1 MYTGCLRTAST
12 AIGKRLPDFIVAG
25 VQKGG
30 TTSVAY
36 ALQHLEPLTCFA
48 HVEMH
53 FFDSYQF
60 YNTTVNTA
68 DLMIYA
74 TLLQRSCNASSTL
87 AVGEKTPNYIY
98 SPHAALRLC
107 EALDNPRLVLFLRD
121 PMMRAYSSFYN
132 GQVVSPQ
139 VSRSPK
145 GFHLLAQIEVSVIE
159 GCRDS
164 VVPSGDP
171 SIDILQSLRFRK
183 CCSALVSQ
191 NFGFNSWAGCTCVTA
206 DDYHCTLYGDKR
218 AAQVRMGIY
227 VWQLR
232 RLFRYHR
239 ASNVLLVRSED
250 FFTDSEGLLKEVI
263 AWVIPSAANRVHSS
277 HIRIVHANSKARGLM
292 LNDTAMML
300 RRFYAPYN
308 VQLEQLVGRKL
319 W

>member
-12 AIGKRLPDFIVAG
+12 AIGNRLPDFIVAG

-30 TTSVAY
+30 TTSVALE
-36 ALQHLEPLTCFA
+36 LQHLDPFTCFA
-48 HVEMH
+48 ESEMH

-68 DLMIYA
+68 HLKSYA
-74 TLLQRSCNASSTL
+74 TRLQRSCSAKSTL

-121 PMMRAYSSFYN
+121 PTMRAHSSFYN

-139 VSRSPK
+139 ISRSPE
-145 GFHLLAQIEVSVIE
+145 GFHLLAQIEVSIIE
-159 GCRDS
+159 GCHDS

-171 SIDILQSLRFRK
+171 SIDIAQSLRFRK

-191 NFGFNSWAGCTCVTA
+191 TFGFNSWAGCTCVAA

-218 AAQVRMGIY
+218 AAQVRMGVY

-250 FFTDSEGLLKEVI
+250 FFTDNERVLKEVI

-277 HIRIVHANSKARGLM
+277 HIRIFHANSKAPGPM

-308 VQLEQLVGRKL
+308 LQLEQLVGRNL